1 MEKRWW
7 KESVV
12 YQIYPRSF
20 CDSNGDGI
28 GDLNGI
34 TGKLDY
40 LKELGIDVI
49 WLSPVY
55 KSPND
60 DNGYDIS
67 DYQAI
72 MDEFGTMEDFDRML
86 ATAHEKG
93 IKIMM
98 DLVVNHTSDEHKW
111 FIESRK
117 STDNPYRDYY
127 IWRPAKEDEAFR
139 TTGVPASPVLHG
151 NTTRQQICISCTCSP
166 RNSLI

>member
-1 MEKRWW
+1 
-7 KESVV
+7 
-12 YQIYPRSF
+12 
-20 CDSNGDGI
+20 
-28 GDLNGI
+28 
-34 TGKLDY
+34 
-40 LKELGIDVI
+40 
-49 WLSPVY
+49 
-55 KSPND
+55 
-60 DNGYDIS
+60 
-67 DYQAI
+67 
-72 MDEFGTMEDFDRML
+72 ML

-151 NTTRQQICISCTCSP
+151 NTTRQQICIPAPVLQETG
-166 RNSLI
+166 LI

>member
-67 DYQAI
+67 VI
-72 MDEFGTMEDFDRML
+72 IRRSWTNSEPW
-86 ATAHEKG
+86 K
-93 IKIMM
+93 
-98 DLVVNHTSDEHKW
+98 TSTVCLPQLTKKA
-111 FIESRK
+111 SK
-117 STDNPYRDYY
+117 S
-127 IWRPAKEDEAFR
+127 
-139 TTGVPASPVLHG
+139 
-151 NTTRQQICISCTCSP
+151 
-166 RNSLI
+166 

>member
-98 DLVVNHTSDEHKW
+98 NTNGSSRAANPQTILTEITTSGVLQK
-111 FIESRK
+111 K
-117 STDNPYRDYY
+117 T
-127 IWRPAKEDEAFR
+127 EAFR